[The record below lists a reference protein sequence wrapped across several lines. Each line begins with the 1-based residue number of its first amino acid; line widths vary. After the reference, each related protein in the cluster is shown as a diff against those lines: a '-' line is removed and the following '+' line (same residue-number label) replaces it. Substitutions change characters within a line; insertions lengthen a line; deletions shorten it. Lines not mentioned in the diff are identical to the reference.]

1 MSAVLGWSL
10 QSTAV
15 IFVLSALSCDR
26 FHTLFPCRKRVF
38 HALYRPVRLYPQRIR
53 SSRLVGGLLG
63 RGIFIADATFGTR
76 HDHTVDAANDEFV
89 RPDASS
95 TATVIISD
103 AEADDV
109 YAYSADKLVATITGF
124 SEPQGLAANT
134 AGDIYIADTVNS
146 RVVEYKN
153 DYKTKLATFTDANQY
168 PAGVDIDNTTGVLGV
183 TNIISTADGD
193 GSVSFYAKGKT
204 SKPCKTVTN
213 SNWARVYFGAF
224 GPSGNFFVDGEGVN
238 GDVLVGEVK
247 GECSATTITTLTTS
261 NAIEFPGGV
270 QVDAKG
276 NILVD
281 DQEGFVIYAYKAPV
295 GTKLGAPVATTALN
309 GAGDPVT
316 FSLNKAETTVW
327 TADASLVEGLAYRF
341 PAGGS
346 KVNSI
351 AGPPFEQPIGVVVT
365 PLAPN

>member
-1 MSAVLGWSL
+1 MRCTGPLGYILSGSAVLALLAGCSGGGSSSPTPL
-10 QSTAV
+10 SAQGTTTQSTLRTTSSFARSRSTSV
-15 IFVLSALSCDR
+15 ARLGAQGIGIRDLSAG
-26 FHTLFPCRKRVF
+26 F
-38 HALYRPVRLYPQRIR
+38 
-53 SSRLVGGLLG
+53 
-63 RGIFIADATFGTR
+63 AD
-76 HDHTVDAANDEFV
+76 
-89 RPDASS
+89 PDASS